1 MASNASGPSLT
12 LVYGNQR
19 HSVEETAER
28 LIVRALGDAPREFTF
43 HRFDAAELLAPGA
56 ADAVRQGI
64 DEFQIAC
71 QTVPFLSEAFLVRLD
86 HLERVK
92 LPGRAALNITSA
104 LEALRVGRVTWED
117 RPVWAAAEDL
127 PADEAPREQ
136 SPVIRWVKAVS
147 PLAGGAAL
155 LELEDPAPEFLL
167 SRDGAHRV
175 LGLKAYLG
183 EKLKGRLVFSDD
195 APEAGQERES
205 ASAAGRLHQLLE
217 KFIANPPPGCIL
229 LLTAS
234 AARESEFSA
243 PLLKLIKRHGRI
255 EKFVTYD
262 DYQPVDWVLKE
273 ARARGLGL
281 SRSAAERVIQLVGN
295 DLGRLAGELDKLA
308 LLFAHDP
315 AQGPALDEAS
325 LLAALRAHG
334 RYSLFAITE
343 RLGDKDLE
351 GALSVLQQFL
361 VESPNEHPIMTGIL
375 ARYFR
380 QLYHVHALRQQ
391 GTGEQGLPAALKLP
405 PFVARKL
412 AAQAGR
418 YSTRELEGILSGL
431 GRLDV
436 ALRGGHQAG
445 VLYKDF
451 LLGICE
457 GRFAKRVRPLQ
468 YVYKAGII

>member
-1 MASNASGPSLT
+1 MASNPSGPSLT

-19 HSVEETAER
+19 HSVEETAQR
-28 LIVRALGDAPREFTF
+28 LVDRSLGDAPLEFAL

-71 QTVPFLSEAFLVRLD
+71 QTVPFLSETFLVRLD

-92 LPGRAALNITSA
+92 LPGRAALNVTNG
-104 LEALRVGRVTWED
+104 LEALLVSRVTWQD

-127 PADEAPREQ
+127 PPNEKPSEQ
-136 SPVIRWVKAVS
+136 TPVIRWVKAVS

-155 LELEDPAPEFLL
+155 LELEEPAPEFLL
-167 SRDGAHRV
+167 SRDGAHHV
-175 LGLKAYLG
+175 LDLKAYLG
-183 EKLKGRLVFSDD
+183 AKLKGKLVFSDD
-195 APEAGQERES
+195 APEGGQERES

-229 LLTAS
+229 LLTAA
-234 AARESEFSA
+234 AARESELSA

-262 DYQPVDWVLKE
+262 DYEPVDWLLKE
-273 ARARGLGL
+273 ARTRGLAL
-281 SRSAAERVIQLVGN
+281 NRSAAERVIQLVGN
-295 DLGRLAGELDKLA
+295 DLDRLAGELDKLA
-308 LLFAHDP
+308 LLFAHDS
-315 AQGPALDEAS
+315 AQGPGPDEAA
-325 LLAALRAHG
+325 LLAALRTHS

-343 RLGDKDLE
+343 RLGSKDLE

-361 VESPNEHPIMTGIL
+361 LESPNEHPVMTGIL

-391 GTGEQGLPAALKLP
+391 GTAEQGLAAALKLP
-405 PFVARKL
+405 PFIARKL

-445 VLYKDF
+445 VLYKEF
-451 LLGICE
+451 LMGICE
-457 GRFAKRVRPLQ
+457 GQFAKRVRPLQ
-468 YVYKAGII
+468 YLDKAGIH